1 MKKGKEKNKTTA
13 LFSKRK
19 KKRKKE
25 NTKQP
30 EAQQQKS
37 KTLQRW
43 MIVFNAKFVFKKEK
57 KIVHLKFQNLL
68 NIILMHKTRKLF

>member
-57 KIVHLKFQNLL
+57 KNSAFKISESLKHNFNA
-68 NIILMHKTRKLF
+68 